1 MSDTLKA
8 LSDALADT
16 VEATSAGIVRVDG
29 RRRFGATGIV
39 WDNNGVVVTANHV
52 VRRDEGITV
61 NLPDGSTA
69 AATIV
74 GRAPNAD
81 VAVLKVDASLTALPK
96 PKTDDVLRV
105 GNLVLAV
112 GRPGSSPHATLGV
125 VSSIGSRRMEGVIQT
140 DVVMYPGFS
149 GGPLVD
155 ASGQVRGMNTSG
167 FNRGASVAI
176 ANSHL
181 QTIVENLLEHGKMR
195 QGYLGV
201 GAQPV
206 RLPEALA
213 KEFDQET
220 GLMLASVESNSPAEA
235 GGLLLGDIIVS
246 LDGEPTPTLDALLS
260 LLGGTQV
267 GKEVP
272 VRVVRGGQTSEINVT
287 IGERE

>member
-69 AATIV
+69 SATIV

>member
-1 MSDTLKA
+1 MSETLKA
-8 LSDALADT
+8 LSNALADT

-29 RRRFGATGIV
+29 RKRFGATGIV
-39 WDNNGVVVTANHV
+39 WNDSGIIVTANHV

-61 NLPDGSTA
+61 NLPDGNSTT
-69 AATIV
+69 ATLV

-81 VAVLKVDASLTALPK
+81 VAVLKVDATLTALPK

-112 GRPGSSPHATLGV
+112 GRPRNSTHTTLGV
-125 VSSIGSRRMEGVIQT
+125 VSSIGSRRMEGLIQT

-149 GGPLVD
+149 GGPLMD

-181 QTIVENLLEHGKMR
+181 QSIVDNLLEHGKMR

-235 GGLLLGDIIVS
+235 GGLLLGDIIIS